1 MSRKPF
7 NPSATGDED
16 NESPSGLSMVDVL
29 TLPDVEQRLV
39 KWMMRQK
46 DVSLAEIAAY
56 MEQDEESLV
65 ATLNALKEQGFV
77 QELNV
82 DGEIRYRPCLAAKQ
96 RSRDSKNL
104 WQSLDF

>member
-7 NPSATGDED
+7 NPSAAGDED
-16 NESPSGLSMVDVL
+16 NENPSGLSMVDVL
-29 TLPDVEQRLV
+29 ALPDVEQRLV

-65 ATLNALKEQGFV
+65 VTLNALKEQGFV
-77 QELNV
+77 QELKV
-82 DGEIRYRPCLAAKQ
+82 DEEIRYRPCLAAKQ

>member
-16 NESPSGLSMVDVL
+16 NESSTGLSMVDVL

-46 DVSLAEIAAY
+46 DVNLAEVVAY
-56 MEQDEESLV
+56 MEQEEESIV
-65 ATLNALKEQGFV
+65 TMLNALKEQGFV

-96 RSRDSKNL
+96 RSRDSKNI
-104 WQSLDF
+104 WQSLDL